1 MIGKRPAGLEVKV
14 SDMPLFPSLLEFSD
28 LALFLLRVW
37 IAILFGWSGW
47 SHVREPRERGKSI
60 GLPPPATAV
69 LGVAELL
76 GAALL
81 VVGLWVPVA
90 AAVLAA
96 VMLGAIAKKAFVWKT
111 GFWGKESSQGWY
123 YEVLYFLCLILF
135 LTTGGGSIGI

>member
-1 MIGKRPAGLEVKV
+1 MTDA
-14 SDMPLFPSLLEFSD
+14 PLFPFLLEQFD

-47 SHVREPRERGKSI
+47 FHVTEARERGKSI
-60 GLPPPATAV
+60 GISPPATVV
-69 LGVAELL
+69 LGAVELV

-81 VVGLWVPVA
+81 VVGLWTQVA
-90 AAVLAA
+90 ALALIA

-123 YEVLYFLCLILF
+123 YEVLYLFCLLVILV
-135 LTTGGGSIGI
+135 TDGGSIGV